1 MRLAST
7 RNLPVVAVV
16 LATIGI
22 TSLMSES
29 TFADEKPQTHT
40 VIISE
45 FEFSPAVLE
54 VEAGDTVIW
63 VNQDI
68 VPHTATARDG
78 SWDTG
83 FIDSNESKQVLV
95 QANQTLS
102 YHCLYH
108 PGMKAQLRYKQ

>member
-1 MRLAST
+1 MRLVAI
-7 RNLPVVAVV
+7 RNLLIVAV
-16 LATIGI
+16 LFATISI
-22 TSLMSES
+22 TSLMPEL
-29 TFADEKPQTHT
+29 TYADGSSQTHT

-63 VNQDI
+63 VNNDI

-102 YHCLYH
+102 YYCLYH
-108 PGMKAQLRYKQ
+108 PGMKAQFRYKQ